1 MTEQIKILCVDD
13 EENVLRAL
21 KRLFFDD
28 DYEIITAASGDEGLR
43 ILEKEEAQIVIS
55 DYRMPE
61 MSGVDFLKEVC
72 RRRPETVRIVLSGYA
87 DIASIV
93 SAINEGQIYKF
104 IPKPWN
110 DAELKV
116 TVANAVER
124 YFLYKR
130 NNELAAE
137 LQKKNEE
144 LVGVNFELKKML
156 DKETANLQFQ
166 SKVLARQQSILDLL
180 PVGIMGID
188 FSNTIVMCNSRS
200 IDITKNS
207 QFPLDQDLT
216 DIVPAEVL
224 RFVEDIK
231 QQKKKKAAETVELYG
246 HKGRLIGTLIEHDEF
261 QRGIILVFIR
271 EDNLI

>member
-1 MTEQIKILCVDD
+1 MSEQIKILCVDD

-28 DYEIITAASGDEGLR
+28 DYEIITAASGNEGLR
-43 ILEKEEAQIVIS
+43 ILEKEDAQIVIS

-61 MSGVDFLKEVC
+61 MSGVDFLREVC

-156 DKETANLQFQ
+156 EKETANLQFQ
-166 SKVLARQQSILDLL
+166 SKVLARHQSILDLL

-188 FSNTIVMCNSRS
+188 FSNTIVMCNSKS

-216 DIVPAEVL
+216 DVVPAEVL

-231 QQKKKKAAETVELYG
+231 QKKRAAETIELYG
-246 HKGRLIGTLIEHDEF
+246 RKGRLIGALIEHDEF
-261 QRGIILVFIR
+261 QRGIILVFIC